1 MKSLLSAIVRAD
13 GDALVMHVGERP
25 YVVAASG
32 PVELSSKPLTV
43 DVVTGMLNQLL
54 PVEARH
60 ALDDLGAVE
69 HELPDFPA
77 AGADRY
83 TVVAARGGDDIWI
96 EVRRHR
102 RMERVRVPE
111 HPVMSPFDEEI
122 EAEPARV
129 PAPPPS
135 PLRAEPPPLRPP
147 ARTGRAAEAA
157 KEAIV
162 EPRDLPA
169 PEPAAPPPPP
179 LQEAEPPPAVVLPLA
194 RNQVRSE
201 PQARHTP
208 SARVAGLDRLLRLA
222 AARGAT
228 TLYVTAQARPSLRVD
243 GEIEVLEAE
252 EPLSAP
258 EVEALLMDLAPERT
272 RQALRSGEGTEWVA
286 EVPEVGRVRCMSM
299 RDHRGPG
306 GIFRLISARALTAE
320 QLGLSKEI
328 QGLCAEPE
336 GLVLVAGPR
345 ASGKSTLVG
354 ACVDLVNRSRND
366 YVITIET
373 QITHVHESRSSLVSQ
388 REVRGD
394 ADELT
399 TVARAALREN
409 PDVLVI
415 DDLRAPGIV
424 GVALEAVEAGHLVIA
439 VVSAHTSES
448 AISRL
453 IEQFPPDRRP
463 QVQTMLAEGL
473 RGVVAQVLLRKVGG
487 GRVAARELLLN
498 TPPVANVIAEGR
510 ITQIP
515 LALDSGRRH
524 GMVPLNDAL
533 AGFVQS
539 GVVDAR
545 EAYRK
550 AYERQAFLSVLR
562 REGLDT
568 SFVERLA

>member
-43 DVVTGMLNQLL
+43 EVVTGMLNQLL

-69 HELPDFPA
+69 HELPDSPA

-102 RMERVRVPE
+102 RMERTRVPE
-111 HPVMSPFDEEI
+111 RPVMSPFDEEI
-122 EAEPARV
+122 EAEPAR
-129 PAPPPS
+129 ALEPPPA
-135 PLRAEPPPLRPP
+135 PLRAEPPPRRPP
-147 ARTGRAAEAA
+147 ARAERAAEPAS
-157 KEAIV
+157 EAIV
-162 EPRDLPA
+162 EPRVSPA
-169 PEPAAPPPPP
+169 PEAAAPPPLLEP
-179 LQEAEPPPAVVLPLA
+179 EPPPAVVLPLT
-194 RNQVRSE
+194 RTQVRSE
-201 PQARHTP
+201 PQARHTA

-424 GVALEAVEAGHLVIA
+424 GVALEAVEAGHLVIG

-473 RGVVAQVLLRKVGG
+473 RGVVAQVLLRKAGG

-498 TPPVANVIAEGR
+498 TPPVANLIAEGR
-510 ITQIP
+510 IAQIP

-533 AGFVQS
+533 VGFVQS

>member
-43 DVVTGMLNQLL
+43 EVVTGMLNQLL
-54 PVEARH
+54 PAEARH

-69 HELPDFPA
+69 HELPDSPA

-102 RMERVRVPE
+102 RMERPRVPE
-111 HPVMSPFDEEI
+111 RPVMSPFDEEI
-122 EAEPARV
+122 EAEPARA
-129 PAPPPS
+129 PEPPPA
-135 PLRAEPPPLRPP
+135 PLRAEPPPPRLP
-147 ARTGRAAEAA
+147 ARAERAAEPAR
-157 KEAIV
+157 EAIV
-162 EPRDLPA
+162 EPRVSPA
-169 PEPAAPPPPP
+169 PEAAAPPPLLEP
-179 LQEAEPPPAVVLPLA
+179 EPPPAVVLPLT
-194 RNQVRSE
+194 RTQVRSE
-201 PQARHTP
+201 PQARHTA

-228 TLYVTAQARPSLRVD
+228 TLYVTAQAKPSLRVD

-424 GVALEAVEAGHLVIA
+424 GVALEAVEAGHLVIG

-473 RGVVAQVLLRKVGG
+473 RGVVAQVLLRKAGG

-498 TPPVANVIAEGR
+498 TPPVANLIAEGR
-510 ITQIP
+510 IAQIP

-533 AGFVQS
+533 VGFVQS

-550 AYERQAFLSVLR
+550 ACERQAFLSVLR